1 MNKKSELGQFYT
13 TNSDYILQGMG
24 TPSDAKLIEPFV
36 GNGDLVDWSRRS
48 DWEKFDIE
56 PAGEDVSLQDTLM
69 SPPDYSDKYVV
80 TNPPYLASNK
90 TKNQQ
95 VFEKWSQSDLYKC
108 FIKSLIDGN
117 IAGGIMIIPLNFL
130 CDRDTKLRE
139 QFFTKYHI
147 NKINIFEEQVF
158 DDTDYTVCSIQFE
171 RGAQHG
177 AFPATIYPSRTA
189 VNIDLGSST
198 GWRIAGYLFESVQSN
213 YKIGRLV
220 EDKTYTPRRKNAPFV
235 TGLKLRAIDGGS
247 MDNRIKLLAN
257 QEPFCGKISDRTN
270 ATITTNIEIKNE
282 QEIADKFNE
291 TIEKLRTEYH
301 SLFLT
306 NYRMSS
312 KHYARKRISYTLA
325 FNIIKMILED
335 NKGE

>member
-24 TPSDAKLIEPFV
+24 IPSYTKLIEPFV

-56 PAGEDVSLQDTLM
+56 PVGEGVALQDTLM
-69 SPPDYSDKYVV
+69 NPPDYNDKYVV

-95 VFEKWSQSDLYKC
+95 VFEKWDQSDLYKC

-117 IAGGIMIIPLNFL
+117 IAGGIIIIPLNFL

-171 RGAQHG
+171 KGPQNG

-189 VNIDLGSST
+189 VSIILDSST
-198 GWRIAGYLFESVQSN
+198 GWRIGGYLFKKFEAA
-213 YKIGRLV
+213 YDLKRLIK
-220 EDKTYTPRRKNAPFV
+220 DKPHNKFI

-247 MDNRIKLLAN
+247 MENRIKLLAN
-257 QEPFCGKISDRTN
+257 QEPFYGKISDRTN

-335 NKGE
+335 KEL